1 MSRFGVKT
9 DKSEDFI
16 EFHRAAA
23 NRSESFQ
30 FDPIVKCKFLKEGLA
45 PSKITLCTG
54 IWTKRVNYNKNMQI
68 VENMLQKTEEHID
81 LCKNTLFVKSGILN
95 RGWSPNDG
103 KFTKLDG
110 LSRQI

>member
-1 MSRFGVKT
+1 MTWERVSRFGV
-9 DKSEDFI
+9 KSEDFI

-81 LCKNTLFVKSGILN
+81 LCKKHTFCKKWNLN
-95 RGWSPNDG
+95 RGG
-103 KFTKLDG
+103 HQMMEI
-110 LSRQI
+110 SRNLMV